1 MTRSNIVSLIFIL
14 VFAGYIIFII
24 VSRKNL
30 EDKMNKNGIFN
41 SAIIKERVQGK
52 SSSKNFIYN
61 YFVKKKK
68 FEGRDLMNYKF
79 SKKYNVGDTILIK
92 FLINEPNKS
101 IIVKDFEY
109 QSCYGLAP
117 SDGWKTIPQCK

>member
-14 VFAGYIIFII
+14 VFAGYIIFIFI
-24 VSRKNL
+24 SRKNL
-30 EDKMNKNGIFN
+30 EDKIKINGFF
-41 SAIIKERVQGK
+41 SLAIIKERVQGK
-52 SSSKNFIYN
+52 SSSKDFIYE

-68 FEGRDLMNYKF
+68 IEGRDLMNYKF

-92 FLINEPNKS
+92 FLINDPNKS